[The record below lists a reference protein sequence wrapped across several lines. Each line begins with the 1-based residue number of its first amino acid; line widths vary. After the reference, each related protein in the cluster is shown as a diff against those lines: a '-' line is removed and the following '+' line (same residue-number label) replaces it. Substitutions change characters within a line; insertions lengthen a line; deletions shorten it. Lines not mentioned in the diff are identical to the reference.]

1 MKRQLIYPRMQDQ
14 GIGIVHELCEAK
26 KSKQVPSEI
35 QSVCIILLQ
44 ITEMALYLEF
54 CVSQICGIRPVLGR
68 VEDFAKEIR
77 LLISGRHCF
86 HKCRTNLCSQF

>member
-1 MKRQLIYPRMQDQ
+1 MYPQLIDIWMQDQ
-14 GIGIVHELCEAK
+14 GIAIVHELCEAR

-35 QSVCIILLQ
+35 QDVCIMLLH

-68 VEDFAKEIR
+68 VEDFSKEIR
-77 LLISGRHCF
+77 LLISGKRLLH
-86 HKCRTNLCSQF
+86 NV